1 MRRIFSTVRAPQLPA
16 LTVESFAMRATVRPP
31 IFPRP
36 VTTPSAGRSGSA
48 TLAKVP
54 SSMKE
59 PGSRSRA
66 MRSLANSFPVSAF
79 LAWYFGAPPSRIRA
93 RRARRVSSAGMR
105 RGGLPR
111 GVPRLSGVPTVEV
124 QATHSPQEGAHM
136 AFSDIVGGF
145 TKSYLYTNLARDG
158 VKLWNRLGDLDL
170 MDFDKERLLRK
181 VGVVP
186 YSPGSRTASDI
197 TLFLLGGLVGA
208 VVGLALAP
216 KAGAELRSDVRERA
230 MNLFDQV
237 KHKAQDVERATA

>member
-1 MRRIFSTVRAPQLPA
+1 
-16 LTVESFAMRATVRPP
+16 
-31 IFPRP
+31 
-36 VTTPSAGRSGSA
+36 
-48 TLAKVP
+48 
-54 SSMKE
+54 
-59 PGSRSRA
+59 
-66 MRSLANSFPVSAF
+66 
-79 LAWYFGAPPSRIRA
+79 
-93 RRARRVSSAGMR
+93 
-105 RGGLPR
+105 
-111 GVPRLSGVPTVEV
+111 
-124 QATHSPQEGAHM
+124 M

-208 VVGLALAP
+208 VIGLALAP

>member
-1 MRRIFSTVRAPQLPA
+1 
-16 LTVESFAMRATVRPP
+16 
-31 IFPRP
+31 
-36 VTTPSAGRSGSA
+36 
-48 TLAKVP
+48 
-54 SSMKE
+54 
-59 PGSRSRA
+59 
-66 MRSLANSFPVSAF
+66 
-79 LAWYFGAPPSRIRA
+79 
-93 RRARRVSSAGMR
+93 
-105 RGGLPR
+105 
-111 GVPRLSGVPTVEV
+111 
-124 QATHSPQEGAHM
+124 M

-208 VVGLALAP
+208 VIGLALAP
-216 KAGAELRSDVRERA
+216 KAGAELRSEVRERA

-237 KHKAQDVERATA
+237 KNKAQDVERVTA